1 MVMLPTGMVPGLL
14 SPKQEAAVRQQAQQN
29 ALLNFGLQA
38 LAGSQ
43 AVGYKP
49 STLQVL
55 GQAGQSGLQ
64 AYQGTFDQQLQNM
77 LRQQQMAEAQRK
89 QRQEALRQQ
98 QLEAF
103 IAGLPEAEQARFRA
117 FPTQAAE
124 AMFREV
130 KPAPGVVGEYNA
142 AVQSGLITPETTLE
156 QYVAMKKPPGTTVN
170 VGAEATPFQKKAQ
183 EGQATTF
190 VEIERA
196 ANTARNSLRTANQ
209 LEKYLSRV
217 DTGATAALKQFAGNF
232 GIETEGLSD
241 IQAAQALINRLVPQQ
256 RPPGSGTMSDA
267 DLALFKQSLP
277 RIINQPGGNER
288 IIKSIKE
295 VNEYLIEEG
304 KIARD
309 VLAGKLTPEQGTMRM
324 EALKNPLEDI
334 VEQAPMP
341 QGVTVRRVR

>member
-1 MVMLPTGMVPGLL
+1 MDGLL
-14 SPKQEAAVRQQAQQN
+14 DFVTPDQRKAIQEQALTQSLLSLGP
-29 ALLNFGLQA
+29 ALLQASTGAPGQGKPRFGQI
-38 LAGSQ
+38 
-43 AVGYKP
+43 
-49 STLQVL
+49 L
-55 GQAGQSGLQ
+55 GQAVPVGVQ
-64 AYQGTFDQQLQNM
+64 AYQGGIDQ
-77 LRQQQMAEAQRK
+77 
-89 QRQEALRQQ
+89 ALRQLLASQ
-98 QLEAF
+98 QMQEMQRRRQQEVAQQQALQSY
-103 IAGLPEAEQARFRA
+103 IQTLPEDQRARFAA

-124 AMFREV
+124 AMFREP
-130 KPAPGVVGEYNA
+130 KAAPGVVGEYQSAVA
-142 AVQSGLITPETTLE
+142 AGLVPPETTLM
-156 QYVAMKKPPGTTVN
+156 QYVESKRPPGTTVN

-324 EALKNPLEDI
+324 EALKNPLENI
-334 VEQAPMP
+334 VQEAPMP